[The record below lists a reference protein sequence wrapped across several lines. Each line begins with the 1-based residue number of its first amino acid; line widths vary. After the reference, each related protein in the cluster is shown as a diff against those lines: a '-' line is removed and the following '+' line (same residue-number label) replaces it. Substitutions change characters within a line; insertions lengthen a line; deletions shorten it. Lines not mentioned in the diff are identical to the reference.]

1 MKEFQDIELL
11 KSQIIEGETH
21 NENNKRYKSVE
32 NDRSQFININNVNVI
47 NVNGTPSDLN
57 ATPDAFLIGG

>member
-11 KSQIIEGETH
+11 KSQIIEGVTH